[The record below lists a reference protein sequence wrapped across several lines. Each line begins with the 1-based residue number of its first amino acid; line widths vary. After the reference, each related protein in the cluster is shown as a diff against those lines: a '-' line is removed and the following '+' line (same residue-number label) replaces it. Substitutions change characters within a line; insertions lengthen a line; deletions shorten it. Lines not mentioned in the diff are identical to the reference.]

1 MFEEVLNEAGRI
13 LKVIAIYPT
22 KGLTLRE
29 ISRKSGVSLGKT
41 SEIIEL
47 FRKKEIIRI
56 KQVGKS
62 YLITFNFDNEE
73 AIRLKRSLNI
83 SLFLNSE
90 IVDKIIE
97 AYPDVAVLF
106 GSFEKGFDT
115 EGSDIDILVVGKTVP
130 ELESF
135 MNRKMDIHFFK
146 SFSEIPEEL
155 LESASNG
162 MVICGFLEGR
172 R

>member
-1 MFEEVLNEAGRI
+1 MFEEILNETGKI

-29 ISRKSGVSLGKT
+29 ISRKSRVSLGKT

-47 FRKKEIIRI
+47 FRKKEIIQI

-73 AIRLKRSLNI
+73 AVRLKRSLNI

-90 IVDKIIE
+90 IVNKIME
-97 AYPDVAVLF
+97 TYPDVIVLF
-106 GSFEKGFDT
+106 GSFEKGLDT
-115 EGSDIDILVVGKTVP
+115 ERSDIDLLVVGKTIL
-130 ELESF
+130 ELGSF
-135 MNRKMDIHFFK
+135 MNRKIDTHFFK

-155 LESASNG
+155 FESTSNG
-162 MVICGFLEGR
+162 LVISGFLEGKI
-172 R
+172 